1 VGAWLDYIHL
11 SEHRAEFTKQSVSGS
26 ELVELDVDDL
36 LELHVTKMGHRK
48 KLVSHIKMLKHGLDG
63 AYATNTDDGSSEGS
77 TSGFTRTGGSSA
89 CGSASS
95 SGGKSS
101 ASTKGDSSGKINF
114 KCYVGDDISVLHLSA
129 NVSYSQL
136 KSKLRKEYGA
146 KMIVQYKDLDGDK
159 IRIKKTSHLKAAIDE
174 CKGSGVIKLYL
185 RERKKKVSVRE
196 QSILDTMLDAVV
208 TINTAGR
215 VCFFNTGTHSRG
227 VSLYH
232 LLDSRL
238 LSLPQLPRNSS
249 VTRAVRW
256 SSKTCACSCPT
267 RWPNITV
274 SCLPRPL
281 QAIRR

>member
-1 VGAWLDYIHL
+1 MAAFFLSFFGVCCNLRDFGWYGADPAKWTVDDVGAWLDYIHL

-26 ELVELDVDDL
+26 ELIELDVDDL

-77 TSGFTRTGGSSA
+77 TTGFTRTGGSSA

-95 SGGKSS
+95 GGSKSS
-101 ASTKGDSSGKINF
+101 TATKGRSEASGKLNF

-174 CKGSGVIKLYL
+174 CKGTGVIKLYL
-185 RERKKKVSVRE
+185 R
-196 QSILDTMLDAVV
+196 
-208 TINTAGR
+208 
-215 VCFFNTGTHSRG
+215 GT
-227 VSLYH
+227 L
-232 LLDSRL
+232 
-238 LSLPQLPRNSS
+238 
-249 VTRAVRW
+249 A
-256 SSKTCACSCPT
+256 
-267 RWPNITV
+267 
-274 SCLPRPL
+274 SCL
-281 QAIRR
+281 I

>member
-1 VGAWLDYIHL
+1 
-11 SEHRAEFTKQSVSGS
+11 
-26 ELVELDVDDL
+26 
-36 LELHVTKMGHRK
+36 MGHRK

-95 SGGKSS
+95 GGGKSS
-101 ASTKGDSSGKINF
+101 ASTKGRSESSGKINF

-174 CKGSGVIKLYL
+174 CKGTGVVKLYL
-185 RERKKKVSVRE
+185 R
-196 QSILDTMLDAVV
+196 
-208 TINTAGR
+208 
-215 VCFFNTGTHSRG
+215 GTF
-227 VSLYH
+227 
-232 LLDSRL
+232 
-238 LSLPQLPRNSS
+238 
-249 VTRAVRW
+249 A
-256 SSKTCACSCPT
+256 
-267 RWPNITV
+267 
-274 SCLPRPL
+274 SCLSDL
-281 QAIRR
+281 GAAQELAIDWCGVVWCGVLLGSQNARRR